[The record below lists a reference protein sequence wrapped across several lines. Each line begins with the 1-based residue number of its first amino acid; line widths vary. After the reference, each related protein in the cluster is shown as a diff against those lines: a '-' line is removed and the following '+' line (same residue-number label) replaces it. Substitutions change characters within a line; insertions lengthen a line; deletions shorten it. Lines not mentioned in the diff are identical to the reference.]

1 MPIAYCNSINE
12 LQTIS
17 ENFESY
23 YNIDSVYPQ
32 TDSNSNKEPSRI
44 NFGMIIDAAKQEP
57 HTSSLSWKSNV
68 SDSPLA
74 EEIAS
79 NETTDNQERNYEVNT
94 AQVNSDLKSLKNRRN

>member
-1 MPIAYCNSINE
+1 MAIAYSNSLNE

-32 TDSNSNKEPSRI
+32 TDSNSDKEPARI
-44 NFGMIIDAAKQEP
+44 NFGMIIDAVKQEHP
-57 HTSSLSWKSNV
+57 TSSLSWKSNV

-74 EEIAS
+74 EEVES
-79 NETTDNQERNYEVNT
+79 NETTDNQERNHEVNT